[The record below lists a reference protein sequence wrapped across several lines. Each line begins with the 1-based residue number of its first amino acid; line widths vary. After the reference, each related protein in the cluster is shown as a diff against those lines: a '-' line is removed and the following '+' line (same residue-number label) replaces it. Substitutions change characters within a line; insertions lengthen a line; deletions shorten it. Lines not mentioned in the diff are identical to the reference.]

1 MMAKGLRKLSV
12 HSQPSYRP
20 LDSRHTE
27 RVAISCPLSYCGEI
41 STHPHVGKGLT
52 KDLSVA
58 GCRVVSE
65 VPVTRGTLLTLD
77 ISLLDGDRSLRLKS
91 AHVIWVSGCQ
101 FSVRF
106 LDVRPEQR
114 KRLQSFIW
122 KRISQNSVSDRR
134 TRFRLV

>member
-1 MMAKGLRKLSV
+1 MIAKVRKPSL
-12 HSQPSYRP
+12 HLQQSYRP

-52 KDLSVA
+52 KDVSVS
-58 GCRVVSE
+58 GCQVVSE

-77 ISLLDGDRSLRLKS
+77 ISLLDGYPPLRLKS

-106 LDVRPEQR
+106 LDVSSEQR

-122 KRISQNSVSDRR
+122 RRISQDSVSDRR